1 MQKNNITKISENVS
15 AAVYHEDCGFDR
27 FLENGGASNEEE
39 IFAFLSEMM
48 KNPDSLRFSV
58 DGMGCSAM
66 QAKGEKRNF
75 FGRNFDWDNCKI
87 LILTSYPSTGYASIS
102 TVDTDFIVQTGG
114 SLTED
119 ALVLAAHY
127 APLDGMNEK
136 GLCISVNQLPDGMG
150 LHQNTGKDNL
160 TVTTAIRLLLNRAA
174 NVEEALKLLR
184 SYDLHMFRHLV
195 IHYMIADAKGNS
207 VCVEYIDNEMF
218 VTEAAVMTNHYLTP
232 GPYFGM
238 GHNTT
243 KERYDALAKA
253 LADKEFLTSDDVFT
267 AMESVRQGHTQWTV
281 IYDQTALTASFR
293 AKTDYNTPLSF
304 TLYPED

>member
-1 MQKNNITKISENVS
+1 MLKNNFTKISENVS
-15 AAVYHEDCGFDR
+15 SAVYVGDCTFDR
-27 FLENGGASNEEE
+27 FLENGGASHEDE
-39 IFAFLSEMM
+39 IFAFLAEMM
-48 KNPDSLRFSV
+48 KNPDNLRFSV

-66 QAKGEKRNF
+66 QAKGENRYF
-75 FGRNFDWDNCKI
+75 FGRNFDWDDCRI
-87 LILTSYPSTGYASIS
+87 LILTSYPSTGYASVS

-119 ALVLAAHY
+119 PLVLTAHY

-136 GLCISVNQLPDGMG
+136 GLCISVNQLPDGME

-174 NVEEALKLLR
+174 NVEEALNLLR

-195 IHYMIADAKGNS
+195 IHYMIADAQGNS
-207 VCVEYIDNEMF
+207 VCVEYIGNEMF
-218 VTEAAVMTNHYLTP
+218 VTETKVMTNHYLTP

-238 GHNTT
+238 GYNTT

-253 LADKEFLTSDDVFT
+253 LADKEILTSDDVFA
-267 AMESVRQGHTQWTV
+267 AMESARQGHTQWTV

-304 TLYPED
+304 ALYPED